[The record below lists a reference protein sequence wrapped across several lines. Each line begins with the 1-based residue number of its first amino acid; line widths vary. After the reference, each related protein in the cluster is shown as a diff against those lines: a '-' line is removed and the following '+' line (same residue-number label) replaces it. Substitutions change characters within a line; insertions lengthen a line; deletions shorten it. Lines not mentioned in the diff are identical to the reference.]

1 MNEADMAVIAEA
13 AAADPPGSSPDRKL
27 PDEDFTTPEH
37 LLHMS
42 DDELIGTAARSGR
55 TLAKL
60 DERQLMGVA
69 EILFASMLVVM
80 AVLFA
85 RQGLKALRGQDP
97 APIGYRDYG

>member
-1 MNEADMAVIAEA
+1 MSEA
-13 AAADPPGSSPDRKL
+13 AGEMQFHDGTALL
-27 PDEDFTTPEH
+27 PDEDLTTPEH
-37 LLHMS
+37 LLHMT
-42 DDELIGTAARSGR
+42 DEELIGEAARFGR
-55 TLAKL
+55 TLTKL

-85 RQGLKALRGQDP
+85 RQGLKAIRGETP

>member
-1 MNEADMAVIAEA
+1 MSDTPEADRPAALSDAELIQEQ
-13 AAADPPGSSPDRKL
+13 ADL
-27 PDEDFTTPEH
+27 EDLVTPEH

-42 DDELIGTAARSGR
+42 DDELIGTAARYGR
-55 TLAKL
+55 TLARL

-85 RQGLKALRGQDP
+85 RQGLKAIR
-97 APIGYRDYG
+97 YG